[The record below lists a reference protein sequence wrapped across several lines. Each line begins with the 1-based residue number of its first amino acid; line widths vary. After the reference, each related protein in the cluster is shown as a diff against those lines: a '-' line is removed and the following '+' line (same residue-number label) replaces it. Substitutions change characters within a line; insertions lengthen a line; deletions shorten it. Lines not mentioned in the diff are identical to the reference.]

1 MFAIKDP
8 FYEPPEIDF
17 ANQEILVEE
26 REVIPRDFKSHA
38 NKAYVKFVA
47 RDYWNQRLNV
57 LRTIDK
63 EVAPGIEVFK
73 PPIITVEDLEKNMA
87 KFTYAKYDQ
96 RTKWYMINHTFRQTD
111 QAIENFVKN
120 TLNYGYCSIN
130 VEGQGQNAI
139 RR

>member
-57 LRTIDK
+57 LQQSTKRWPQELKSSNHQSSLLKIWR
-63 EVAPGIEVFK
+63 
-73 PPIITVEDLEKNMA
+73 ITWPNSLMPC
-87 KFTYAKYDQ
+87 
-96 RTKWYMINHTFRQTD
+96 MISAQSGT
-111 QAIENFVKN
+111 
-120 TLNYGYCSIN
+120 
-130 VEGQGQNAI
+130 
-139 RR
+139 